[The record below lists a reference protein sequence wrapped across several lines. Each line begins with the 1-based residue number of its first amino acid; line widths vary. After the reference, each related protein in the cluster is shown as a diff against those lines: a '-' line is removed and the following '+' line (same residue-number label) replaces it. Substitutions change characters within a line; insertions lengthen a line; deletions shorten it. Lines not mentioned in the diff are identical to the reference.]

1 MYIHTWWPW
10 DCLSCAYDVKNL
22 IFSFQLKRK
31 TWLLRVD
38 YPTVFQSLRFIP
50 PTYVDWDEYIRIQT
64 WPKPWRSEWIEG
76 DFDFRSLQFAMSC
89 WYQVVRFI
97 YLISQFFVVFQQGPL
112 LEVVE
117 VRNNRGQELVTRV
130 SGYSGPM
137 RYVTFSFSLA
147 ICCSSSCV
155 CQNKSRMHINL
166 GEQQYLCYRLMQ

>member
-1 MYIHTWWPW
+1 
-10 DCLSCAYDVKNL
+10 
-22 IFSFQLKRK
+22 
-31 TWLLRVD
+31 
-38 YPTVFQSLRFIP
+38 
-50 PTYVDWDEYIRIQT
+50 
-64 WPKPWRSEWIEG
+64 
-76 DFDFRSLQFAMSC
+76 MSC

-117 VRNNRGQELVTRV
+117 VRNNRGQELVTRI

-137 RYVTFSFSLA
+137 HYVTFSFSLA

-166 GEQQYLCYRLMQ
+166 GEQYLCYRQCAIISEARVYVVYVAGLALINLLSSDDVKTLRQFNLQIVQFFNGAFF

>member
-1 MYIHTWWPW
+1 MDYPAIMYVHNQSHMRS
-10 DCLSCAYDVKNL
+10 LQLFLSLRVYFRSCAYHYES
-22 IFSFQLKRK
+22 IFQHQSWEKAPNSAAQRK
-31 TWLLRVD
+31 LNQH
-38 YPTVFQSLRFIP
+38 TVHAFSAACNAVSVP
-50 PTYVDWDEYIRIQT
+50 D
-64 WPKPWRSEWIEG
+64 
-76 DFDFRSLQFAMSC
+76 
-89 WYQVVRFI
+89 YQVVHFI
-97 YLISQFFVVFQQGPL
+97 YLIAQFFVVFEQGPL

-117 VRNNRGQELVTRV
+117 VRNSRGQEMGHCRV